1 MTRNLMASMQRA
13 ILRLLLVAAFALI
26 SSCAA
31 FSPDAVSYAP
41 RARLI
46 LYMHVES
53 AEPPDIS
60 FSISEM
66 SVQGM
71 DGVWHKLAGGPFDIN
86 SLKLASTRQVLLTE
100 ALVRPGSYKA
110 LKIVIDKAWMEGRAG
125 RVSLAPPSDKEV
137 VVKAGFDLVD
147 RDSFLV
153 SLLWR
158 PEDSVEQGYRFQ
170 PSIQAEPQELSAR
183 GLLLFI
189 SNSGSDYISV
199 IDRGIERVIGA
210 VTVGDRP
217 LGMALNGTE
226 DLLYVVAAGARS
238 IAVVDATQFRVQ
250 SRIPLPAGAGPTD
263 VVFVPDTHEIE
274 GKLYVINSLSND
286 VTVVSTLSR
295 RMLKTIPVG
304 NGPSAILA
312 DRGRR
317 EVYVANA
324 LSNSLTI
331 ISSFDDSV
339 VTTVPV
345 GIRPWGIADGGDR
358 LYVINEGSNDISM
371 VSKSLRKVIG
381 AIPMVDTP
389 KRALRGFDGRLFV
402 LNSKS
407 DSVTF
412 MNSQHIATRTVP
424 VGRGPAWAAAD
435 EKRNRLYITGAM
447 SDTVSVLDPIGE
459 RFIKE
464 LYVGKGPYGAIILD
478 R

>member
-1 MTRNLMASMQRA
+1 MASMQRA
-13 ILRLLLVAAFALI
+13 ILRLLLVAVFALL
-26 SSCAA
+26 SSCRA
-31 FSPDAVSYAP
+31 FSPDGASYAP
-41 RARLI
+41 WARLI
-46 LYMHVES
+46 LYMHTES
-53 AEPPDIS
+53 GDPPDIS
-60 FSISEM
+60 FTISEM
-66 SVQGM
+66 SVQ
-71 DGVWHKLAGGPFDIN
+71 DTAGVWHKVAGGPFDIN
-86 SLKLASTRQVLLTE
+86 SLKLASTKQVLLTE
-100 ALVRPGSYKA
+100 DLVRPGSYKA
-110 LKIVIDKAWMEGRAG
+110 LKLAIDKAWMEGRAG
-125 RVSLAPPSDKEV
+125 RVSLALPQPDKEV

-147 RDSFLV
+147 KDSFLV

-170 PSIQAEPQELSAR
+170 PFIQAEAQELSAR

-189 SNSGSDYISV
+189 SNSGSDYISI
-199 IDRGIERVIGA
+199 IDRGIERVIAA

-238 IAVVDATQFRVQ
+238 IAVVDAAQFRVR

-263 VVFVPDTHEIE
+263 VVFMPDTHEIE
-274 GKLYVINSLSND
+274 GELYVINSLSND

-295 RMLKTIPVG
+295 RMIKTIPVG
-304 NGPSAILA
+304 NGPSAILG

-331 ISSFDDSV
+331 ISSFDNSV
-339 VTTVPV
+339 AATVPV
-345 GIRPWGIADGGDR
+345 GIRPGGIADGGDR

-381 AIPMVDTP
+381 AIPMVDRP

-402 LNSKS
+402 LSSKS
-407 DSVTF
+407 NSVTF
-412 MNSQHIATRTVP
+412 INSQNVATRTVP
-424 VGRGPAWAAAD
+424 AGRGPAWAAAD

-464 LYVGKGPYGAIILD
+464 LYVGKGPYGAVILD